1 MKRTPASITVLERI
15 KDPYGC
21 RALIVAWA
29 SPINLSH
36 VWSPGIWEHEEA
48 GAKTGG
54 NRISCGMC
62 FVNRVWNSI
71 SNC

>member
-36 VWSPGIWEHEEA
+36 VWSPGIWEHEEV

-54 NRISCGMC
+54 NRMFMWDVFRQPGVE
-62 FVNRVWNSI
+62 FDQ
-71 SNC
+71 